1 MAAAALPCGP
11 IGPTAAHLCV
21 DPQNMFLEATPWQ
34 VGWLARILPLVA
46 EIARRKAEATIFTR
60 FMPPH
65 RAEDAS
71 GAWRRYYE
79 RWREFTRERID
90 PRLLE
95 LAPPLAALVPP
106 ALVIDK
112 PVYSPFSGVRL
123 DRILRERHV
132 DTLVVTGAETDVCV
146 LATVL
151 GAMDRGYRVIVVTDA
166 VCSSADQ
173 GHDALVQQYQRRF
186 SQQLETVDTETL
198 LRLWD

>member
-1 MAAAALPCGP
+1 MASDALPFGRL
-11 IGPTAAHLCV
+11 GRHAAHLCV
-21 DPQNMFLEATPWQ
+21 DFQNMFLEPTPWH
-34 VGWLARILPLVA
+34 VPWLVRILPLVA

-65 RAEDAS
+65 RAEDAP
-71 GAWRRYYE
+71 GAWERYYE
-79 RWREFTRERID
+79 RWREFTRECID

-95 LAPPLAALVPP
+95 LAPPLAGLVPP
-106 ALVIDK
+106 AMVIDK
-112 PVYSPFSGVRL
+112 PVYSPFSGLRIDRL
-123 DRILRERHV
+123 LRERSI

-173 GHDALVQQYQRRF
+173 GHDALVRQYQRRF
-186 SQQLETVDTETL
+186 SQQLETIDTETL
-198 LRLWD
+198 LRVWD

>member
-1 MAAAALPCGP
+1 MAAAALPFGP
-11 IGPTAAHLCV
+11 VGPSAAHICV
-21 DPQNMFLEATPWQ
+21 DPQKIFLEATPWQ
-34 VGWLARILPLVA
+34 VEWLARILPLVA

-60 FMPPH
+60 FMPPR
-65 RAEDAS
+65 RAEDAP
-71 GAWRRYYE
+71 GAWRRYHQ

-123 DRILRERHV
+123 DRTLRERNI

-173 GHDALVQQYQRRF
+173 GHDALVQQYQCRF

-198 LRLWD
+198 LRVWD

>member
-1 MAAAALPCGP
+1 MAATALPRGP

-34 VGWLARILPLVA
+34 VGWLARILPLIA

-60 FMPPH
+60 FMPPQ
-65 RAEDAS
+65 RAEEAP

-90 PRLLE
+90 PRLIE

-106 ALVIDK
+106 AVVIDK

-123 DRILRERHV
+123 DRILRERNV

-198 LRLWD
+198 LRLWN